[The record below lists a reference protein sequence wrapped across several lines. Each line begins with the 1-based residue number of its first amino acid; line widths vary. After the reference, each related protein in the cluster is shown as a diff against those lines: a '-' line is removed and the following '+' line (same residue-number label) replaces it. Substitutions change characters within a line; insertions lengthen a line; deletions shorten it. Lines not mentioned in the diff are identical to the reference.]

1 MKRGM
6 EGLILITLD
15 MVYDAQKTLKG
26 VAKETPIIHATK
38 IDNNLYLKSEN
49 LQMTGSFKLRGA
61 YYKVSTLTEEEKR
74 KGVIAASAGNHAQ
87 GVALAC
93 TRMGVKSYICMPAYA
108 PLAKVEAT
116 KSYGGEPILV
126 QGSFDDAAAEA
137 KRLIEEKGYTFVAP
151 FEDEKVIAGQGT
163 IGLEVLEQLPD
174 VDTVV
179 VPIGGG
185 GLISGVAYAIK
196 QLKPQCKVI
205 GVQAL
210 ATPCMAES
218 RKAGHVV
225 KVQDAPT
232 IADGIHVL
240 QPGNITFDLCQKYVD
255 EIVTVTEDEIA
266 VAILTLMEKQKTV
279 AEGAGAT
286 AVAAVLSGKVDT
298 KDQKVCCIV
307 SGGNIDVT
315 MLNRV
320 ITRGLI
326 TTGRLTEFTTKLPD
340 MPGALVE
347 LSTVIASVGANIVN
361 VQHERESIRSKVNE
375 CVIYIVVETRDIAH
389 KEEVISTLKKA
400 GYVLL

>member
-1 MKRGM
+1 
-6 EGLILITLD
+6 
-15 MVYDAQKTLKG
+15 
-26 VAKETPIIHATK
+26 
-38 IDNNLYLKSEN
+38 
-49 LQMTGSFKLRGA
+49 
-61 YYKVSTLTEEEKR
+61 
-74 KGVIAASAGNHAQ
+74 
-87 GVALAC
+87 
-93 TRMGVKSYICMPAYA
+93 MPAYA

-137 KRLIEEKGYTFVAP
+137 KRLIEEEGYTFVAP

-163 IGLEVLEQLPD
+163 IGLEILEQLPD

-196 QLKPQCKVI
+196 QLKPQCRVI

-225 KVQDAPT
+225 KVKDAPT

-400 GYVLL
+400 GYALL